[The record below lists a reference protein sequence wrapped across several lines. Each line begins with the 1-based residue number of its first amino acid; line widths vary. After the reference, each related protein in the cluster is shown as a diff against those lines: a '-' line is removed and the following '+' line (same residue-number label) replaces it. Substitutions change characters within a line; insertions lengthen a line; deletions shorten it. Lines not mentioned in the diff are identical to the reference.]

1 MPSNKK
7 RINLTVPDNIYEQI
21 QAFKEEN
28 GLESDATAC
37 LQLVVRQLKAQ
48 ESTKAMMS
56 MIHKMSID
64 DLTKISQEGWTAV
77 KDELDKQ

>member
-21 QAFKEEN
+21 QLFKEEN

-48 ESTKAMMS
+48 ESTKTMMS
-56 MIHKMSID
+56 MINKMSID
-64 DLTKISQEGWTAV
+64 DLTKISQEGWTTV
-77 KDELDKQ
+77 KNELAKK